1 MILLD
6 LLGVLIVGV
15 SFFLL
20 SHIVDLLRPKRKHI
34 VERPAP
40 RLPEKRHRR
49 QIKADLDNLLLRY
62 NEGTLNEQQYYYE
75 ANELIDQLADVLE
88 TEASFS
94 H

>member
-20 SHIVDLLRPKRKHI
+20 SHIVDLFRPKRKRMVQRI
-34 VERPAP
+34 PR

-62 NEGTLNEQQYYYE
+62 NQGTMNEQQYYYE
-75 ANELIDQLADVLE
+75 ANELINQLADVLE
-88 TEASFS
+88 NEASFS

>member
-20 SHIVDLLRPKRKHI
+20 SHIVDLLRPKRRRI
-34 VERPAP
+34 VQRTPP

-62 NEGTLNEQQYYYE
+62 NEGALNEQQYYYE

>member
-20 SHIVDLLRPKRKHI
+20 SHIVDLLRPKRRRI
-34 VERPAP
+34 VQRTPP

>member
-20 SHIVDLLRPKRKHI
+20 SHIVDLLRPKRRRI
-34 VERPAP
+34 VQRTPP

-62 NEGTLNEQQYYYE
+62 NQGTLNEQQYYYE

>member
-6 LLGVLIVGV
+6 LLGVLVVGV

-20 SHIVDLLRPKRKHI
+20 SHIIDLFRPKRKHI
-34 VERPAP
+34 VQRPAP

-49 QIKADLDNLLLRY
+49 QIKADLDRLLVLH
-62 NEGTLNEQQYYYE
+62 NQGTLTEQQYYYE

-88 TEASFS
+88 TEASLM

>member
-20 SHIVDLLRPKRKHI
+20 SHIVDLLRPRRRRI
-34 VERPAP
+34 VQRTPP

>member
-20 SHIVDLLRPKRKHI
+20 SHIVDLFRPKRKHVVHRI
-34 VERPAP
+34 PP
-40 RLPEKRHRR
+40 RLPEKRQRR
-49 QIKADLDNLLLRY
+49 QIKADLDNLLVRY
-62 NEGTLNEQQYYYE
+62 NQGILNEQQYYYE